1 MLKPA
6 LLTSILHSR
15 GTAVVLAAV
24 AVLFFWLYYASG
36 LTVHISG
43 DKGVALPSANEWIAP
58 GALDFAASIA
68 AYGLSLFL
76 MILICRIY
84 NVLRSMTWLHV
95 GLFSLMQAAT
105 PGLDV
110 QIYTGSVMLP
120 VVEVCVLLLLGTY
133 RQPRASG
140 PIFLIFCLLSFFA
153 ATQYCYIVYMLVFL
167 MGCAQMQVF
176 NGRTLVAALI
186 GVVTPWWI
194 MLGFG
199 IITLA
204 DIHLPSFAGVFTL
217 IDFSDTFMLLST
229 VGLTAL
235 LIVLSLVLNVF
246 RTIAYNARARAVNGV
261 FTVLS
266 LVTLLACCV
275 DYHNLISYIPL
286 LNFCAALQ
294 VSHYF
299 ATHRAEKSCFA
310 ILPVMVAYIAI
321 YICQRVI

>member
-1 MLKPA
+1 
-6 LLTSILHSR
+6 
-15 GTAVVLAAV
+15 
-24 AVLFFWLYYASG
+24 
-36 LTVHISG
+36 
-43 DKGVALPSANEWIAP
+43 
-58 GALDFAASIA
+58 
-68 AYGLSLFL
+68 
-76 MILICRIY
+76 
-84 NVLRSMTWLHV
+84 
-95 GLFSLMQAAT
+95 
-105 PGLDV
+105 
-110 QIYTGSVMLP
+110 
-120 VVEVCVLLLLGTY
+120 
-133 RQPRASG
+133 
-140 PIFLIFCLLSFFA
+140 
-153 ATQYCYIVYMLVFL
+153 MLVFL

-199 IITLA
+199 IITPA